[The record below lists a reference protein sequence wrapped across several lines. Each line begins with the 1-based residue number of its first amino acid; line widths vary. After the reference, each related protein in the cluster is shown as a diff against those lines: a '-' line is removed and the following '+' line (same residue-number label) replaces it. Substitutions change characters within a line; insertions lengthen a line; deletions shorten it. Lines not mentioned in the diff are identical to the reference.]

1 MFRTFIYNSN
11 ITYIKRG
18 FCERRTVLNV
28 IKKGDV
34 GEKVSVQGW
43 VKSLR
48 KQKDLTFYDINDG
61 STVKNLQI
69 IVQDKSHGKI
79 NVGSS
84 VRADGILQKS
94 PKGQNEV
101 NAENLVLIGGCDL
114 NEGYPFAPRK
124 KYAPEYVREY
134 LHLRPQTRRFGS
146 LLRVRHGATVA
157 FHKYL
162 DQIGYVCIQTPIITS
177 NDCEG
182 AGEVF
187 KVVPDNVDLL
197 KSMVKENVPLENGF
211 FDKKS
216 FLTVS
221 GQLHL
226 EAAAHALQKVYCLG
240 PTFRAENSK
249 TRFHLAEFYMLEI
262 EKGFLENLSELLQTT
277 EDIIKK
283 VTVSLLDTYMD
294 DINVCANENMDFS
307 WIDKPFNIITFT
319 EAVDILNTKL
329 NKPTSSK
336 GGLLKEHELLLTE
349 YFNNRPVF
357 VINWPKDEKPFY
369 MKEIDDSNVSIW

>member
-197 KSMVKENVPLENGF
+197 KSMY
-211 FDKKS
+211 
-216 FLTVS
+216 
-221 GQLHL
+221 Q
-226 EAAAHALQKVYCLG
+226 
-240 PTFRAENSK
+240 
-249 TRFHLAEFYMLEI
+249 
-262 EKGFLENLSELLQTT
+262 
-277 EDIIKK
+277 
-283 VTVSLLDTYMD
+283 
-294 DINVCANENMDFS
+294 
-307 WIDKPFNIITFT
+307 
-319 EAVDILNTKL
+319 
-329 NKPTSSK
+329 
-336 GGLLKEHELLLTE
+336 
-349 YFNNRPVF
+349 
-357 VINWPKDEKPFY
+357 
-369 MKEIDDSNVSIW
+369 DSYI